1 MNKRNL
7 FPSTVLICVFSLVTL
22 MMIGCGE
29 SKPVKDLQARQ
40 TDTDSTKV
48 GGEKLLSTSA
58 RKEGK
63 EENSKDVIL
72 CFGNSLTEALGVTP
86 KQSYPH
92 LIQQRIDSL
101 GLDYKVVNAG
111 ISGETT
117 SGGKGRLNWVLT
129 DQVKVFILELGA
141 NDGLRGI
148 DLRETEKNLQDMID
162 VVRAKNDSIQIII
175 AGMQIPPNL
184 GIEYT
189 NDFKNLFP
197 ALSEKNGTHLIPF
210 LLEGVAGNPE
220 LNQADGI
227 HPTVEGQKIV
237 ADNVWKVLKT
247 VLKIN

>member
-22 MMIGCGE
+22 MIIGCGGSE
-29 SKPVKDLQARQ
+29 SVADKKTLDVSI
-40 TDTDSTKV
+40 DSAKV
-48 GGEKLLSTSA
+48 ILNDSKESVAKKESTV
-58 RKEGK
+58 
-63 EENSKDVIL
+63 ENSKDVIL

-92 LIQQRIDSL
+92 LIQQKIDSL
-101 GLDYKVVNAG
+101 GLEYKVVNAG

-117 SGGKGRLNWVLT
+117 SGGKGRLDWVLT

-227 HPTVEGQKIV
+227 HPTVEGQKIL
-237 ADNVWKVLKT
+237 AENVWEILKPI
-247 VLKIN
+247 LK